1 MRIIVIALASKY
13 GNQTAWI
20 RTLAAVLVV
29 LATLVAGCCA
39 KISSEDLLMIQN
51 LAGLGDADAQQLLGD
66 MYLQGQG
73 GVPLDYAEA
82 ARWYRNRKAAEQG
95 SIAAQNNLGV
105 AYIGGSGVPQDNAEA
120 YAWFSIAADQG
131 LLGAAA
137 GRDEAAKWMTD
148 ADLWRAQELAGE
160 YRVKFVLP
168 FRN

>member
-1 MRIIVIALASKY
+1 MRIIVIAASSNY
-13 GNQTAWI
+13 GHQAVWI

-29 LATLVAGCCA
+29 LTTLVAGCGA

-51 LAGLGDADAQQLLGD
+51 LAALGDADAQQLLGD

-82 ARWYRNRKAAEQG
+82 ARWYRKAAEQG

-105 AYIGGSGVPQDNAEA
+105 AYIGGFGVPQDNAEA

-131 LLGAAA
+131 LMGAAA

-148 ADLWRAQELAGE
+148 ADLWRAQELASE
-160 YRVKFVLP
+160 YRVKYVLP